1 MIVWFLCRL
10 DTLSDITTASLGT
23 AKDNTAQIERWE
35 ETLLSVFSVFMWRPT
50 AAMLVSRTIAKI
62 VLVILWKTW
71 ATFRHCF
78 VHQHG
83 LLITWAKNKNL
94 DAPFL
99 WLTTR
104 NLSSR
109 DRQLFKCSLYFSL
122 LQAYKQ
128 LNQILWIYEWPPE
141 EKLWTV
147 GQLNYSVTFHVFM
160 RDFFL
165 LVHSFIYLFTFSVK
179 IAYLS
184 WCSSLLD

>member
-1 MIVWFLCRL
+1 MRGNP
-10 DTLSDITTASLGT
+10 SPYS
-23 AKDNTAQIERWE
+23 R
-35 ETLLSVFSVFMWRPT
+35 FSCDVK

-62 VLVILWKTW
+62 VLVMLSKTW
-71 ATFRHCF
+71 ATFRHCL

-109 DRQLFKCSLYFSL
+109 DRQLCKCYLYFSL
-122 LQAYKQ
+122 LQACKR
-128 LNQILWIYEWPPE
+128 LNQILWIYEWPPD

-147 GQLNYSVTFHVFM
+147 RQLNYSVTFQVFM
-160 RDFFL
+160 QDFFS
-165 LVHSFIYLFTFSVK
+165 LVHSFIIYSLFQWK
-179 IAYLS
+179 
-184 WCSSLLD
+184 LLTCIGVPLC